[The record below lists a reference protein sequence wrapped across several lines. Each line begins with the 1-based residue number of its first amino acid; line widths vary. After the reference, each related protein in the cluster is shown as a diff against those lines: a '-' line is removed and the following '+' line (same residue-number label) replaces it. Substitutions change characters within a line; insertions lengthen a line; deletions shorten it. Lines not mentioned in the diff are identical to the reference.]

1 MKLVQLPKVQENHPL
16 ITIYQQA
23 NETRSEPT
31 AGKSDCLFPTAKGDI
46 HQSQITLHSRKFLVK
61 FASALNDEQEGE
73 RTSFFSNSNTA
84 FPTRRCCIQKKRGA
98 DESLGSFLGRK
109 LGLPLEAARALF
121 FGANFF

>member
-23 NETRSEPT
+23 NEANQRREKVIVFFP
-31 AGKSDCLFPTAKGDI
+31 AGSAKGDI

-84 FPTRRCCIQKKRGA
+84 FPTRAAASKKTRG
-98 DESLGSFLGRK
+98 R
-109 LGLPLEAARALF
+109 
-121 FGANFF
+121 